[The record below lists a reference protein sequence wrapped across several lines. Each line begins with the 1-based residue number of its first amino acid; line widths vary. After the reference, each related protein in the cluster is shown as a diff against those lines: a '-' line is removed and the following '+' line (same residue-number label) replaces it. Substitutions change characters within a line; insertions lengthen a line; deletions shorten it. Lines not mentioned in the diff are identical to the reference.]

1 MEREMSNVRSKYL
14 PTLSPEA
21 RARWAYQLSVNV
33 DERRQTVTDESIAH
47 AGTTREKVE
56 ALIDSLAEAGGLTVV
71 RSVGG
76 QRSVFSIVGH

>member
-1 MEREMSNVRSKYL
+1 MSNARSKYL

-21 RARWAYQLSVNV
+21 RARWAYQLSVSV
-33 DERRQTVTDESIAH
+33 DKHRQTVTDESIAH
-47 AGTTREKVE
+47 TGSTRADVE

-76 QRSVFSIVGH
+76 QRSFFSIVGH